1 MDFKNVK
8 IKNYEEEE
16 KLAIYR
22 RISVGDDVK
31 NHKGQSLQAQWDN
44 CIQYISKIHP
54 NYNLNN
60 VKDYCDDGI
69 SAKRVKSDREELMR
83 LMLDVK
89 NLKVTKIFVAR
100 QDRFTRQL
108 RDLDLYWIL
117 EAYDIDLISVDN
129 GQNLNDK
136 SPMGR
141 FMRNLQ
147 IALAELEVE
156 LTSERQRETKQA
168 MFHSG
173 KFRGGF
179 LPYGFKWHYDE
190 NLKDIKIINQVRE
203 IAIVPEEKL
212 VFQKILHKFFDE
224 NKGTTVIANELT
236 MEGIPFRTGE
246 KKTLSSGEFS
256 WNSTN
261 ILEIL
266 RNPLWMGKQ
275 AKNKYK
281 TKINED
287 GSKSRQRLS
296 PRDWE
301 LENISNMQEV
311 VISEETYWG
320 IVEKLES
327 RQVGSDMSPRKTQ
340 TSWLLSGLLY
350 CECGT
355 SMKVKNPRKDYKYY
369 KCQNPL
375 CKSELKTLNKLEIEE
390 EALKIIA
397 KAISEKIEDF
407 DLQEAVVLKLNE
419 AIQNTN
425 SNIDS
430 TKAQIKNVEEDIKD
444 LQVEYIKKKDEP
456 NRRTVIENMIFQ
468 LQEKKENLEKSLTHQ
483 EQQLNENI
491 DKAINFRDSLQA
503 LSLLEN
509 VFKVDYY
516 DDKDLINIQRSL
528 LLSFANKFYIKEGEL
543 KITFRKEDEGIPKY
557 LLGRLNK
564 EVDVSLDEVFNGMN
578 EVSATNE
585 KVMNQ
590 LESLVGLIHEL
601 HPRFI
606 QTDVLISSAL
616 SNLTNKDN
624 GID

>member
-1 MDFKNVK
+1 MDFKK
-8 IKNYEEEE
+8 AQIKEYNEEE
-16 KLAIYR
+16 KFSIYR
-22 RISVGDDVK
+22 RISAGDDVK

-44 CIQYISKIHP
+44 CLLYITKNFPH
-54 NYNLNN
+54 YN
-60 VKDYCDDGI
+60 VKNVLDYCDDGI
-69 SAKRVKSDREELMR
+69 SAKRVKNDREDLMR

-108 RDLDLYWIL
+108 RDLDLYWVL
-117 EAYDIDLISVDN
+117 EAYSVDLISVDN
-129 GQNLNDK
+129 GQNLTDK

-147 IALAELEVE
+147 ISLAELEVE

-168 MFHSG
+168 MFRSG

-179 LPYGFKWHYDE
+179 LPYGFTWKYDE
-190 NLKDIKIINQVRE
+190 NLKDKKVINSVRE

-212 VFQKILHKFFDE
+212 TYQKILHKFFDE

-236 MEGIPFRTGE
+236 IEGVPFRTGE
-246 KKTLSSGEFS
+246 KKTLSAGEFS

-261 ILEIL
+261 VLEIL

-281 TKINED
+281 TNVKEN
-287 GSKSRQRLS
+287 GSKSRQRVS

-301 LENISNMQEV
+301 LEFISNIQEI
-311 VISEETYWG
+311 VIKEETYWG
-320 IVEKLES
+320 IIEKLES
-327 RQVGSDMSPRKTQ
+327 RQVGSEMSPRTTQ
-340 TSWLLSGLLY
+340 TSWLLSGILF

-355 SMKVKNPRKDYKYY
+355 SMKVKHPRGDYKYY

-375 CKSELKTLNKLEIEE
+375 CNSDLKTLVKNEIEE

-397 KAISEKIEDF
+397 KSIEEQVNDF
-407 DLQEAVVLKLNE
+407 DLHEAVVLKLNE
-419 AIQNTN
+419 AIQSNN
-425 SNIDS
+425 SNIES
-430 TKAQIKNVEEDIKD
+430 TNAQIKIVDEDIKEME
-444 LQVEYIKKKDEP
+444 LEYVKKKDDP
-456 NRRTVIENMIFQ
+456 KRRTVIENIIIQ
-468 LQEKKENLEKSLTHQ
+468 LEEKKENLNKSLEFQ
-483 EQQLNENI
+483 QQQLEENK
-491 DKAINFRDSLQA
+491 DKAINFKDSLQA

-528 LLSFANKFYIKEGEL
+528 LLSFANKFYIEDSGL
-543 KITFRKEDEGIPKY
+543 KVKFRKEDEGIPKY

-564 EVDVSLDEVFNGMN
+564 EINTSFEEVLKGVN
-578 EVSATNE
+578 EVSATSE
-585 KVMNQ
+585 KVVNQ
-590 LESLVGLIHEL
+590 LESLVALIHEL
-601 HPRFI
+601 HPRI
-606 QTDVLISSAL
+606 LQTDVLISSAL
-616 SNLTNKDN
+616 SNLTNADN
-624 GID
+624 WL